1 MSTQPAEDRAGTA
14 PPPRPRRAR
23 RVPRIDVA
31 EQCADWAA
39 AVPRARALSRR
50 AALAALAAVPPS
62 LSGDAEPEL
71 SLVLGDDALMRRLN
85 REWRRKDAPTNVLA
99 FPAQDFV
106 AGAPATAREG
116 KVAGAP
122 LLLGDVV
129 LGFETVQ
136 REATAQGKALAD
148 HLAHLVVHGVL
159 HLLGFDHETLTDAAR
174 MEGLE
179 RRVLA
184 GMGIADPYE
193 PSLDDRRDAPAGRRA
208 HG

>member
-1 MSTQPAEDRAGTA
+1 MAVS
-14 PPPRPRRAR
+14 PPRRRRAR
-23 RVPRIDVA
+23 RVLTIDIA

-39 AVPRARALSRR
+39 AVPRAGALCRR
-50 AALAALAAVPPS
+50 AALASLAAAPPP
-62 LSGDAEPEL
+62 LSGEAGLEL
-71 SLVLGDDALMRRLN
+71 SLVLADDALMRRLN
-85 REWRRKDAPTNVLA
+85 REWRHKDAPTNVLS
-99 FPAQDFV
+99 FPAQDFA
-106 AGAPATAREG
+106 AGTPATALRVE
-116 KVAGAP
+116 VAGAP
-122 LLLGDVV
+122 LPLGDVV
-129 LGFETVQ
+129 LGFEIVR

-159 HLLGFDHETLTDAAR
+159 HLLGFDHETPADAAR

-193 PSLDDRRDAPAGRRA
+193 PPLDDRRDAPAERRA